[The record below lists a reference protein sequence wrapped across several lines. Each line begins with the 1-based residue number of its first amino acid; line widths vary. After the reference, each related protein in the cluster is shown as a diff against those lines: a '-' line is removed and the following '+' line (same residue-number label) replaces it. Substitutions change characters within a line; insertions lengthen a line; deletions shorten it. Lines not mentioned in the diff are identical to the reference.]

1 MIAAS
6 VTVALADQTYTI
18 TVKNGYKG
26 ETYTA
31 YKIFDVVYSGTNYA
45 YSINNTGEWW
55 SAIVG
60 STAADSN
67 GDYTLSAYGIKF
79 QHTTDANVFAVVN
92 AVDGT
97 NPTTA
102 QMAKLAEDLAK
113 VDLTGKTAAG
123 SGSVAKAE
131 GDAYGAKADVTINV
145 NPDVAGYYF
154 VKTTTGAL
162 CALNTTDTN
171 AEVQE
176 KNQIPDIDKKQA
188 IDAAPETAAG
198 YVDADLDVQVGDTV
212 YYQIEVSDGKGTDAE
227 IVVTDTMGTGLAFDT
242 TTDPVITASINGAAE
257 ATVDPTNYSITNK
270 TAVGFV
276 VTFNAAYVKTLTEND
291 KLYIRFT
298 ATVTDAAYTVNYERN
313 TASIDYSNQ
322 HKEDH
327 VDVKPYKFQ
336 LDKTDG
342 EYTDLLGAKFEL
354 YRGSNAAANKIYFV
368 KGTAENGIPVL
379 QVVPSTTT
387 GAFSEIELTE
397 GTTGNSLNS
406 SKVIIKGLDKDT
418 YILHETKA
426 PDGYNELKEDRTV
439 AATTLVAI
447 DGTITDAEGIANDV
461 GVVTVVNETGIE
473 LPSTGGIGTT
483 LFYVGG
489 GILVLLAIVMLVTK
503 KRMKAED

>member
-1 MIAAS
+1 MMTTAM
-6 VTVALADQTYTI
+6 ADQTYTI
-18 TVKNGYKG
+18 TVKDGYKG

-45 YSINNTGEWW
+45 YSIASNGEWF
-55 SAIVG
+55 SDIVG
-60 STAADSN
+60 STTADGN
-67 GDYTLSAYGIKF
+67 GDYTLSAYGIKL
-79 QHTTDANVFAVVN
+79 QHTTDANVFTVVN

-113 VDLTGKTAAG
+113 VSLTNKTEAG
-123 SGSVAKAE
+123 HNKVEKVD

-171 AEVQE
+171 AQVQE
-176 KNQIPDIDKKQA
+176 KNQIPDIDKKQQ
-188 IDAAPETAAG
+188 IDAEPATAAD

-212 YYQIEVSDGKGTDAE
+212 WYQIEVDDGKGTDAA
-227 IVVTDTMGTGLAFDT
+227 IIVTDTLGTGLSYDT
-242 TTDPVITASINGAAE
+242 ATDPTIVASINGGAE
-257 ATVDPTNYSITNK
+257 AAVASTNYEITNK
-270 TAVGFV
+270 TASGFV

-291 KLYIRFT
+291 KIYIRFS
-298 ATVTDAAYTVNYERN
+298 ATVTDAAYTVDYERN

-336 LDKTDG
+336 LDKTKGD
-342 EYTDLLGAKFEL
+342 YTDLLGAKFEL
-354 YRGSNAAANKIYFV
+354 YRGSTVASGTKIYFV
-368 KGTAENGIPVL
+368 KGTAEGGIPVL
-379 QVVPSTTT
+379 NVVPSTTN

-418 YILHETKA
+418 YVLHETKA

-439 AATTLVAI
+439 AASTLVAI
-447 DGTITDAEGIANDV
+447 DGTITDAVGIENDT
-461 GVVTVVNETGIE
+461 GVVTVVNETGVE

-483 LFYVGG
+483 LFYIGG
-489 GILVLLAIVMLVTK
+489 GILVLLAVVMLVTK